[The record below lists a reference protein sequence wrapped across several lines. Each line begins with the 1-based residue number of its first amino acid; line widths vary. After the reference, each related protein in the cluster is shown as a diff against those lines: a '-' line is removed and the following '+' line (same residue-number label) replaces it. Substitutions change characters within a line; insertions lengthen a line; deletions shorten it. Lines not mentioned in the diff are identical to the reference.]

1 MKITP
6 EQALAELALEPHDQP
21 IRPKKP
27 QKHLPRAV
35 TDPAEVDALY
45 REHHPRVQQPT
56 KPSHQEPELNFYR
69 MERHE

>member
-35 TDPAEVDALY
+35 TDPAEIDALI
-45 REHHPRVQQPT
+45 EHTIFESNT
-56 KPSHQEPELNFYR
+56 KQNHLVRNPN
-69 MERHE
+69 